1 MKLVVAGFGQC
12 GGRIADE
19 FAKLNKKARRQR
31 GIEIIT
37 DCYAVNTDAADLS
50 GLRYIGKDYQHRI
63 IIGSRKTG
71 GHGVGKINE
80 LGAEIAKEDSDKV
93 IDAIRQT
100 KRFFETDAF
109 LFIASSAG
117 GTGSGSIAVMTQ
129 QIKER
134 FAYKPIYNL
143 IALPFEHEET
153 TEDRTIYNTAT
164 CLKSSYSVADAVFLV
179 DNQRYVRKDSSIKG
193 NIDKINELIAAPFYN
208 MLCAGEEKK
217 AKYVASKVLDAGDI
231 IQTLVGWTTIGYG
244 RSSLPLIKFSRES
257 RRDFRAKG
265 DETLKGVQAMDEAI
279 SELSLKC
286 NPVDS
291 KRALYLI
298 SAPGKEMNMDMVKAL
313 GDYMRDI
320 APEALIR
327 NGDYP
332 RERGMLDVTV
342 ILSEL
347 SDVQKVRSYY
357 SRSTSLISE
366 LQKRQE
372 ETEAKLKELIDASE
386 TLPSLLQFDDLGL

>member
-1 MKLVVAGFGQC
+1 MKLVVVGFGQC

-19 FAKLNKKARRQR
+19 FARLNKKACSQR

-37 DCYAVNTDAADLS
+37 GTYAVNTDAADLS
-50 GLRYIGKDYQHRI
+50 GLTNIKKSYQHRI
-63 IIGSRKTG
+63 LIGSRKTG

-80 LGAEIAKEDSDKV
+80 LGAEIAREDSDKV

-109 LFIASSAG
+109 LFIASAAG

-129 QIKER
+129 HIKER
-134 FAYKPIYNL
+134 YADKPVYNL
-143 IALPFEHEET
+143 IILPFEHEES

-164 CLKSSYSVADAVFLV
+164 CLKSAYSVADAVFLV
-179 DNQRYVRKDSSIKG
+179 DNQRFVRKDSSIKG
-193 NIDKINELIAAPFYN
+193 NLAKINSMIAEPFYN
-208 MLCAGEEKK
+208 LLCAGEEKK
-217 AKYVASKVLDAGDI
+217 AKYIASKVLDAGDI
-231 IQTLVGWTTIGYG
+231 IQTLVGWTVIGYG
-244 RSSLPLIKFSRES
+244 KSEIPLFRFRREGG
-257 RRDFRAKG
+257 RNFRDKS
-265 DETLKGVQAMDEAI
+265 DETLKGIQAMDEAI

-286 NPVDS
+286 NPIDC

-298 SAPGKEMNMDMVKAL
+298 SAPSKEMNMDLVKAL

-332 RERGMLDVTV
+332 RERGVLDVTV

-347 SDVQKVRSYY
+347 SDVEKVRYYY
-357 SRSTSLISE
+357 SRSTSLIPE
-366 LQKRQE
+366 FKRRQE
-372 ETEAKLKELIDASE
+372 DTESKLKAIEEASKE
-386 TLPSLLQFDDLGL
+386 IPSLL